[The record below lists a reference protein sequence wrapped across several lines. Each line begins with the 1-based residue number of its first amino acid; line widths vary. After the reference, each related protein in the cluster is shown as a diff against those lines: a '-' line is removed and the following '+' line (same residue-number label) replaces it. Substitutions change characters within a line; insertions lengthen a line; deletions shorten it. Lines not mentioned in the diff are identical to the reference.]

1 MIFSSFYWSRIY
13 QQLKKGEKYHELHR
27 TVTIN
32 ILKFKLLPQEDTHA
46 VYGIYNMENGHR
58 LTEDLEI
65 HFLEIPKWK
74 AKSVKEMKRIE
85 RWVAY
90 FSNALDEQGLEELA
104 MAEAGIRKALKAEHI
119 FTQDDRNRRAY
130 EQREAAI
137 RDYESDM
144 GASRREGREE
154 GMRQGRQEG
163 LAEGMEKGMEKG
175 QLQNKLDTALEMLR
189 DGMQYD
195 LIAKYTKLSV
205 EDIEKLAREH
215 HLV

>member
-1 MIFSSFYWSRIY
+1 
-13 QQLKKGEKYHELHR
+13 
-27 TVTIN
+27 
-32 ILKFKLLPQEDTHA
+32 
-46 VYGIYNMENGHR
+46 
-58 LTEDLEI
+58 
-65 HFLEIPKWK
+65 
-74 AKSVKEMKRIE
+74 
-85 RWVAY
+85 
-90 FSNALDEQGLEELA
+90 

-144 GASRREGREE
+144 GASRR
-154 GMRQGRQEG
+154 EG

>member
-1 MIFSSFYWSRIY
+1 
-13 QQLKKGEKYHELHR
+13 
-27 TVTIN
+27 
-32 ILKFKLLPQEDTHA
+32 
-46 VYGIYNMENGHR
+46 
-58 LTEDLEI
+58 
-65 HFLEIPKWK
+65 
-74 AKSVKEMKRIE
+74 
-85 RWVAY
+85 
-90 FSNALDEQGLEELA
+90 

-154 GMRQGRQEG
+154 GMRQGRE
-163 LAEGMEKGMEKG
+163 EGMRQGRQEGMEKG